1 MTTERPSVRENQK
14 IRPHLVGGYELSAPM
29 CYIEEAVKKLGSVA
43 QWLEQGTHKPKVA
56 GSNPA

>member
-1 MTTERPSVRENQK
+1 LLIQLDLNDMITC
-14 IRPHLVGGYELSAPM
+14 VGL
-29 CYIEEAVKKLGSVA
+29 VA

>member
-1 MTTERPSVRENQK
+1 MLRLEKSPEGLLFTPPK
-14 IRPHLVGGYELSAPM
+14 I
-29 CYIEEAVKKLGSVA
+29 GSVA

>member
-1 MTTERPSVRENQK
+1 MSFKGKALGFPFFIPSRSHCLFYYAN
-14 IRPHLVGGYELSAPM
+14 LVKQ
-29 CYIEEAVKKLGSVA
+29 CCGSVA

>member
-1 MTTERPSVRENQK
+1 LNTLLKSDTITS
-14 IRPHLVGGYELSAPM
+14 IGL
-29 CYIEEAVKKLGSVA
+29 VA